1 MNILQGPNFVFA
13 EWKCPLN
20 RDDPKGEVSVIKLIA
35 IGAAC
40 PICSL
45 IKFDSS
51 LQIIMNLSKG
61 IQEQNLQ
68 WHCIDTCQCEQITGV
83 KESFHRVIFK
93 ENREVV
99 ASPSFLNMP
108 DRVDWKACKVCVEE
122 EKKMAAEFKKKFQPF
137 DFNLT

>member
-1 MNILQGPNFVFA
+1 MSQRRGFT
-13 EWKCPLN
+13 
-20 RDDPKGEVSVIKLIA
+20 VIKLTA

-45 IKFDSS
+45 IKFDSL

-68 WHCIDTCQCEQITGV
+68 WPCIDTCQCEQITGV
-83 KESFHRVIFK
+83 KERFHRVIFK

-99 ASPSFLNMP
+99 PSPSLLNMP
-108 DRVDWKACKVCVEE
+108 DKVDWKAYKVSEE
-122 EKKMAAEFKKKFQPF
+122 KEKKMAAEFRKKFQPF